1 LKAIDRIRRLLTLTR
16 EIKKAKP
23 DVILS
28 FLTNVNVA
36 AIITS
41 KLTGIPVV
49 VSERI
54 YPPYSP
60 VNIFYRIARKWLYP
74 LANCVVVQT
83 DKGNEW
89 LRSNIPRAKSLI
101 IPNPI
106 QNPLSQTEPYTAIP
120 SYMKKRRI
128 LLAVGRLNHQKGFDL
143 LIEAFSV
150 LSKTFS
156 EWDLV
161 IIGEGEE
168 RTTLEEMV
176 FNLALE
182 RRIKLIGRA
191 GNLADWY
198 SNADLFVMSSRYEGF
213 PNTLLE
219 AMSHGLASVSVDCI
233 SGPSDMIKHAE
244 NGLLVNQSE
253 QADEL
258 VNALSLIMS
267 DEGLR
272 KKIGENARQI
282 NELYQIDLIA
292 SQWCDVLDLN
302 S

>member
-1 LKAIDRIRRLLTLTR
+1 
-16 EIKKAKP
+16 
-23 DVILS
+23 
-28 FLTNVNVA
+28 
-36 AIITS
+36 
-41 KLTGIPVV
+41 
-49 VSERI
+49 
-54 YPPYSP
+54 
-60 VNIFYRIARKWLYP
+60 
-74 LANCVVVQT
+74 
-83 DKGNEW
+83 
-89 LRSNIPRAKSLI
+89 
-101 IPNPI
+101 
-106 QNPLSQTEPYTAIP
+106 
-120 SYMKKRRI
+120 MKKRRI